1 LRSGFRLRA
10 DKKAKAGGETMSEAT
25 VDVTQVLDSQ
35 KVSRFNVGLVILAF
49 LVMMTDGYDLGAA
62 AFAGPGLIKE
72 WGLKGPEL
80 GVLLSSSLG
89 AGLFGPPLLGY
100 LSDRFGRKRVI
111 VCGAFAFGLFSL
123 AAVATSSLNQL
134 VVTRIFAG
142 VALAGTLP
150 IVVSLINEFAPKHAR
165 ATMVVLMFTGVTFGG
180 GLPGLIAAKFIA
192 AHGWRILFWVGGLA
206 PLVMAV
212 VLFVALPESVKYLA
226 LRPGRRAELV
236 ALLKRIDPALQ
247 IGPDTHFII
256 SGEQNRPKFSIGAL
270 LEGPLKVLTPLYWVS
285 NLVCLMVFYFI
296 NQWMPTVLSS
306 SGVSVEQAAIAT
318 ALFQFGGTL
327 AGLVSMRF
335 LDKVGFLPVPIL
347 YACAIPIVISIGIP
361 GLPPVALIGLV
372 ASAGFCLLGLQ
383 FGNIATEANIYPTYI
398 RSWGIGSN
406 FAIARI
412 GGALGPLLGGMAFGA
427 HLPAQQIFAIAATP
441 LVIGLIVALLI
452 VPRYRAQLRR
462 QQSAMSDP
470 VIAEASAT

>member
-1 LRSGFRLRA
+1 LRA
-10 DKKAKAGGETMSEAT
+10 NKPKLGETMSEAT
-25 VDVTQVLDSQ
+25 VDVTQVLDNQ
-35 KVSRFNVGLVILAF
+35 KISRFNVGLVILAF

-62 AFAGPGLIKE
+62 AFAGPGLIRE

-80 GVLLSSSLG
+80 GILLSSSLG

-123 AAVATSSLNQL
+123 AAVATTSLNQL

-180 GLPGLIAAKFIA
+180 GLPGLIAAKFMA
-192 AHGWRILFWVGGLA
+192 VHGWRILFWVGGLA
-206 PLVMAV
+206 PLVMAAI
-212 VLFVALPESVKYLA
+212 LFIALPESVKYLA
-226 LRPGRRAELV
+226 LRSARRAELV

-247 IGPDTHFII
+247 IGPDTHFTI

-270 LEGPLKVLTPLYWVS
+270 LEGPLAVLTPLYWVS

-296 NQWMPTVLSS
+296 TQWMPTVLSS

-327 AGLVSMRF
+327 AGLLSMRF

-347 YACAIPIVISIGIP
+347 YACAIPIVISIGVP
-361 GLPPVALIGLV
+361 GLPPTALIALV
-372 ASAGFCLLGLQ
+372 ACAGFCLLGLQ

-427 HLPAQQIFAIAATP
+427 HVPAQQIFAIAAAP

-462 QQSAMSDP
+462 QQSTTA
-470 VIAEASAT
+470 V

>member
-1 LRSGFRLRA
+1 M
-10 DKKAKAGGETMSEAT
+10 MSEAT
-25 VDVTQVLDSQ
+25 VDVTQVLDDQ
-35 KVSRFNVGLVILAF
+35 KITGFNVGLVVLAF

-72 WGLKGPEL
+72 WALRGPQL
-80 GVLLSSSLG
+80 GILLSSSLG

-100 LSDRFGRKRVI
+100 LADRFGRKRVI
-111 VCGAFAFGLFSL
+111 VSGAFAFGLFSL
-123 AAVATSSLNQL
+123 AAVATSSLNEL
-134 VVTRIFAG
+134 VLTRIFAG
-142 VALAGTLP
+142 IALAGTLP
-150 IVVSLINEFAPKHAR
+150 IMVSLINEFAPKHAR

-180 GLPGLIAAKFIA
+180 GIPGLIAAKFMA
-192 AHGWRILFWVGGLA
+192 VYGWRILFWVGGLA
-206 PLVMAV
+206 PLVMAA
-212 VLFVALPESVKYLA
+212 VLFVALPESVKYLT
-226 LRPGRRAELV
+226 LHPSRRAELV
-236 ALLKRIDPALQ
+236 ALLKRIDPTVQ
-247 IGPDTHFII
+247 VGPDTRFII
-256 SGEQNRPKFSIGAL
+256 SGEQNRQKFSIGAL
-270 LEGPLKVLTPLYWVS
+270 LEGPLAVLTPLYWTS

-306 SGVSVEQAAIAT
+306 SGVSIEQAAIAT

-347 YACAIPIVISIGIP
+347 YACAIPVVICIGVP
-361 GLPPVALIGLV
+361 GLPPAALIGLV
-372 ASAGFCLLGLQ
+372 AAAGFCLLGLQ

-398 RSWGIGSN
+398 RGWGIGSN

-427 HLPAQQIFAIAATP
+427 HLPAQQIFMIAATP
-441 LVIGLIVALLI
+441 LVLGLIVALFI

-462 QQSAMSDP
+462 QQNVTTDP
-470 VIAEASAT
+470 VLVEAPA

>member
-1 LRSGFRLRA
+1 
-10 DKKAKAGGETMSEAT
+10 MSEAT

>member
-1 LRSGFRLRA
+1 
-10 DKKAKAGGETMSEAT
+10 MSEGT
-25 VDVTQVLDSQ
+25 VDVTQILDGQ
-35 KVSRFNVGLVILAF
+35 KITGFNVGLVILAF

-62 AFAGPGLIKE
+62 AFAGPGLIRE
-72 WGLKGPEL
+72 WGLRGPEL
-80 GVLLSSSLG
+80 GILLSSSLG

-100 LSDRFGRKRVI
+100 LADRFGRKRII
-111 VCGAFAFGLFSL
+111 VSGAVVFGLFSL

-134 VVTRIFAG
+134 VITRIFAG

-150 IVVSLINEFAPKHAR
+150 IMVSLINEFAPKHAR

-180 GLPGLIAAKFIA
+180 GIPGLIAAKFMA
-192 AHGWRILFWVGGLA
+192 VYGWRILFWVGGLA
-206 PLVMAV
+206 PLVMAAI
-212 VLFVALPESVKYLA
+212 LFIALPESVKYLT
-226 LRPGRRAELV
+226 LHPSRRAELV
-236 ALLKRIDPALQ
+236 ALLKRIDPAVQ
-247 IGPDTHFII
+247 VGPNTQFII
-256 SGEQNRPKFSIGAL
+256 SGEQNRPRFSIGAL
-270 LEGPLKVLTPLYWVS
+270 LEGPLAVLTPLYWTS

-327 AGLVSMRF
+327 AGLISMRF

-347 YACAIPIVISIGIP
+347 YACAIPIVICIGVP
-361 GLPPVALIGLV
+361 GLSPLVLIGLV

-398 RSWGIGSN
+398 RSWGVGSN
-406 FAIARI
+406 FAIGRI

-427 HLPAQQIFAIAATP
+427 HLPAQQIFAIAAAP
-441 LVIGLIVALLI
+441 LVLGLIVALLI

-462 QQSAMSDP
+462 QQTAATEP
-470 VIAEASAT
+470 VLVEAQA

>member
-1 LRSGFRLRA
+1 
-10 DKKAKAGGETMSEAT
+10 MSEAT

-123 AAVATSSLNQL
+123 AAVATSSLSQL
-134 VVTRIFAG
+134 VATRIFAG

-150 IVVSLINEFAPKHAR
+150 IVVSLINEFAPKQAR

-180 GLPGLIAAKFIA
+180 GLPGLIAAKFMA
-192 AHGWRILFWVGGLA
+192 VHGWRILFWVGGLA

>member
-1 LRSGFRLRA
+1 
-10 DKKAKAGGETMSEAT
+10 MSDAT
-25 VDVTQVLDSQ
+25 VDVTAVLDRQ
-35 KVSRFNVGLVILAF
+35 KITAFNVRLVALAF

-72 WGLKGPEL
+72 WGLRGPEL
-80 GVLLSSSLG
+80 GVLLSSSLA

-100 LSDRFGRKRVI
+100 LADRFGRKRVI
-111 VCGAFAFGLFSL
+111 VAGAFAFGLFSL
-123 AAVATSSLNQL
+123 AAVAPASLNQL
-134 VVTRIFAG
+134 VVTRILAG

-150 IVVSLINEFAPKHAR
+150 IMVSLINEFAPKKAR
-165 ATMVVLMFTGVTFGG
+165 ATMVILMFSGVTFGG
-180 GLPGLIAAKFIA
+180 GLPGLIAAKFMA
-192 AHGWRILFWVGGLA
+192 VHGWRILFWVGGLA
-206 PLVMAV
+206 PPVVAAV
-212 VLFVALPESVKYLA
+212 LLFALPESVKYLT
-226 LRPGRRAELV
+226 LQPGRRDELV
-236 ALLKRIDPALQ
+236 ALLQRLDPTVH
-247 IGPDTHFII
+247 IGPATRFII
-256 SGEQNRPKFSIGAL
+256 SGEENKARFSLGAL
-270 LEGPLKVLTPLYWVS
+270 LEGPLAVLTPLYWVS

-327 AGLVSMRF
+327 AGLLSMRF

-347 YACAIPIVISIGIP
+347 FACAIPIVIGIGIP
-361 GLPPVALIGLV
+361 GLSPAVLIALV

-398 RSWGIGSN
+398 RSWGVGSN
-406 FAIARI
+406 FAVARI
-412 GGALGPLLGGMAFGA
+412 GGGLGPLLGGMAFGA
-427 HLPAQQIFAIAATP
+427 HLPAQQIFAIAAAP

-462 QQSAMSDP
+462 QQSAISDP
-470 VIAEASAT
+470 VIAGASAT